1 MITDNNQG
9 QLSIK
14 NKPHCLGYFES
25 TRKLGRET
33 FLRCYRWNKICF
45 KFTDDLDRSRDRDKS
60 DAAVLTNIITFYFC
74 PNLLEPVSLCLLRL
88 KKKIWSPDQTVWCL
102 TVITLQ
108 YDGRQIKY
116 KCWKWISII
125 LLGCITLSKYILQY
139 KYLPLP
145 AHPLFDISNA
155 PARLSQVRMDEN

>member
-1 MITDNNQG
+1 MITENNQG
-9 QLSIK
+9 QSSIK
-14 NKPHCLGYFES
+14 NKPDCLGYFES
-25 TRKLGRET
+25 TRKLERET

-45 KFTDDLDRSRDRDKS
+45 KFTDDLDRSLDTDKS
-60 DAAVLTNIITFYFC
+60 YSALLTNIITFYFC
-74 PNLLEPVSLCLLRL
+74 PNLLEPVQPVSLCLLRL

-102 TVITLQ
+102 TVITIQ

-139 KYLPLP
+139 KYLCLP
-145 AHPLFDISNA
+145 AHPLSHIFNA
-155 PARLSQVRMDEN
+155 PARLG